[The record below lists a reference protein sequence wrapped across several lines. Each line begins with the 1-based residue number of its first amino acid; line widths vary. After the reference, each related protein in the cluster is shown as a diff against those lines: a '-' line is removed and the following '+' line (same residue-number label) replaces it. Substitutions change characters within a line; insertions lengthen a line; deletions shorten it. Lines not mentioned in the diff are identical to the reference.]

1 MKKTLEEMGKQY
13 FSLLRCIAFV
23 PLGFWLGF
31 LVQVFFALVTE
42 FISFGRFDST
52 NYWSGSAFF
61 VQGIGWLATYISSLW
76 IKPKFVTTKAFIIC
90 WCLIIGI
97 FSISAIQVFL
107 DPSVELP
114 LHREIYKALI
124 PAAVLFW
131 FVRDKNNGL
140 YALEKSKNKK

>member
-31 LVQVFFALVTE
+31 LVQVFFGLVTE
-42 FISFGRFDST
+42 FLSFGRFDST

-90 WCLIIGI
+90 WCVIIGI
-97 FSISAIQVFL
+97 FGISAIEVFIYRPA
-107 DPSVELP
+107 DLP
-114 LHREIYKALI
+114 LHREIYKVLI
-124 PAAVLFW
+124 PSAVLFW